1 MPIIADFGEK
11 NRFVIDWVHKQGT
24 QAVTVPLVVEA
35 IRKHYV
41 TELHIEQNS
50 GGKLITDT
58 IKAEMANQDV
68 RHCRIIPY
76 YASTRLPKDEKIKGY
91 SDWVKTQFKFIIPK
105 KYVNNASEL
114 IIQPQYVRSE
124 MYQKAMDELEMYS
137 AEGKNPHD
145 DAPDALSQL
154 AIVMDRKKHAT
165 NIIKSPF

>member
-1 MPIIADFGEK
+1 
-11 NRFVIDWVHKQGT
+11 
-24 QAVTVPLVVEA
+24 
-35 IRKHYV
+35 V

-76 YASTRLPKDEKIKGY
+76 YASTRLPKNEKIKGY

-114 IIQPQYVRSE
+114 ITQPQYVRSE